1 MRRETGAVTTTMHDT
16 ESQTELTHAADAT
29 IVETAVALKC
39 ELLRRTCG
47 PAQIE
52 ADTYRTETI
61 DYDLKAAIHGWQAW
75 SDETA
80 TQFVEDCLDAA
91 CGDLENNWFQALE
104 AIGHSATVSEAQ
116 R

>member
-1 MRRETGAVTTTMHDT
+1 MHET

-52 ADTYRTETI
+52 ADTYRRSV
-61 DYDLKAAIHGWQAW
+61 DYPLKAAIRGWQDW
-75 SDETA
+75 TGETA
-80 TQFVEDCLDAA
+80 TQFVEDCINAA
-91 CGDLENNWFQALE
+91 CGDLKNNWFQALE
-104 AIGHSATVSEAQ
+104 SIGHPVVDGAEAG